1 VLIIWEK
8 QLSMGIQQVFSNNLD
23 ASIVNLSD
31 RFTDAIAFYV
41 DTPLSNFELEID
53 CYLQVYL
60 PTSNGEK
67 TRVLPLGKIEE
78 QNILLNLVDTESVFF
93 IPEEYQDTG
102 LEMALLFVP
111 SNFTTVY
118 FEVFVIKKII
128 NLRIIAER
136 LLEIQDLLLSETN
149 SNIDFIY
156 LHYLGFI

>member
-1 VLIIWEK
+1 
-8 QLSMGIQQVFSNNLD
+8 MGIQQVFSNNLD
-23 ASIVNLSD
+23 ASIVNLSN

-53 CYLQVYL
+53 CYLQIYL
-60 PTSNGEK
+60 PTNNQEK
-67 TRVLPLGKIEE
+67 VRVIPLGKIEE
-78 QNILLNLVDTESVFF
+78 QSILLNLVDTESVVF

-128 NLRIIAER
+128 NLQIIGER
-136 LLEIQDLLLSETN
+136 LLAIQNLLLSGTN
-149 SNIDFIY
+149 LDLDFIY